1 MKKLLKAALSAAAA
15 LTAAVCLSMNAFA
28 YESGSVGIDD
38 QANLYTEEEEAM
50 LEARQQEVADLT
62 GWNIAVV
69 TTDVGFGEDGY
80 NAIEYAEDYYDETFG
95 YSSSGL
101 LYLIDID
108 YRHICIS
115 GQADYEYF
123 NDARAQTMFK
133 KCNEKYMDYDD
144 VGNLMTFYEYVEET
158 YKLGPYSNGKVYGKK
173 MFSLPAALIVGIIS
187 AVIGVLVVRGRYKFH
202 PQPSTNQ
209 YLDGNKV
216 NFYRRQDM
224 FVREFTT
231 RTNISSNSSG
241 GGSHGG
247 HGSGGGHSHGGAG
260 GGGRR

>member
-15 LTAAVCLSMNAFA
+15 LAAAVCLSLNAFA

-38 QANLYTEEEEAM
+38 QANLYTEEEKAM

-69 TTDVGFGEDGY
+69 TTNVGFGEDGY
-80 NAIEYAEDYYDETFG
+80 NAIEYAEAYYDDTFG

-115 GQADYEYF
+115 GEADYQYF
-123 NDARAQTMFK
+123 NDKRVNAMIDD
-133 KCNEKYMDYDD
+133 CNDKYMDFDD
-144 VGNLMTFYEYVEET
+144 VGNLMTFYDYVEGN
-158 YKLGPYSNGKVYGKK
+158 YKLGPFSNGKVYGGKI
-173 MFSLPAALIVGIIS
+173 FSMSAALAVGII
-187 AVIGVLVVRGRYKFH
+187 AAGIGVLVVRSRYKFH

-209 YLDGNKV
+209 YLDGNTV

-231 RTNISSNSSG
+231 RTNISSSSG
-241 GGSHGG
+241 GHGG
-247 HGSGGGHSHGGAG
+247 HGSSGGHSHGGG
-260 GGGRR
+260 GRGGRR